1 MITGLWTQCI
11 PRGTQTQDHDLGSRP
26 VSNLAASGITAPPER
41 CGHSATFPG
50 PSPPPQDTCAGHSQ
64 KEICVPSTLG
74 ACTTG
79 FCSQPLSLG
88 TPRLWETPL
97 PRTPSSITATHS
109 LAACQSRPWGGGAS
123 PAQVHC
129 SKILPPSQGGGTALQ
144 PRCSSCFPSQLCA
157 LTQEGSVVCVCLF
170 LNLLSVWL
178 WHHVVKSR
186 FKIL

>member
-109 LAACQSRPWGGGAS
+109 LAACQSRPWGGGLHQLKFTVLRFFLLLRVEGQLSS
-123 PAQVHC
+123 PGAPPAF
-129 SKILPPSQGGGTALQ
+129 PPSSAL
-144 PRCSSCFPSQLCA
+144 
-157 LTQEGSVVCVCLF
+157 
-170 LNLLSVWL
+170 
-178 WHHVVKSR
+178 
-186 FKIL
+186 